1 MDGRRAELTFLLTAL
16 IASLGAGACTVG
28 PDYEPPDVEDI
39 TPASWRW
46 KPAEPREAADKGEWW
61 RLLGD
66 PALDTLVAQALEHN
80 QDLRSAVARV
90 DAARASARIAKSEFF
105 PSLSIGAL
113 YRREATSGNLPT
125 PIPVSVPAGH
135 LSTYSIPLDLRYEVD
150 LWGRVR
156 RSFEAA
162 GARAE
167 ATVAD
172 YRNVLLT
179 LTADVAA
186 SYLQIRSLDGE
197 IALLE
202 RAIEL
207 RADEVRI
214 ASARFEAGSVPEID
228 LAQAELEL
236 ASARALLA
244 DAQRWRERAFDAL
257 ALLCGQP
264 PGSFQLPEGSAGAE
278 PLVVPAGLPSA
289 LLERRPDV
297 AAAERRLAA
306 ANARIGVA
314 EAAYFPALSLT
325 GQAGFLSDEAD
336 ELFSADS
343 RVWSITPSVSLP
355 LFTGGRTAAEVE
367 QAEAAHEDALAQYR
381 QSVLVAFREVE
392 DALTDVALLAV
403 EAEATSE
410 ALASARRV
418 TELAQARY
426 EAGHSPYLE
435 FVEAE
440 RAQLDRERA
449 LIQLGYLRHAASIG
463 LIKALGGAWDPPQVE
478 H

>member
-1 MDGRRAELTFLLTAL
+1 MEARNARWCVLCAALL
-16 IASLGAGACTVG
+16 AGACTVG
-28 PDYEPPDVEDI
+28 PDYERPDVEEL

-46 KPAEPREAADKGEWW
+46 KVAEPREAADKGEWW

-66 PALDTLVAQALEHN
+66 PALDALVEQALAHN

-105 PSLSIGAL
+105 PSLSIGAI

-125 PIPVSVPAGH
+125 PIPVTVPAGH
-135 LSTYSIPLDLRYEVD
+135 LDTYSIPLDLSYEVD

-186 SYLQIRSLDGE
+186 NYFQVRSLDGE

-228 LAQAELEL
+228 RAQAELEL
-236 ASARALLA
+236 ASARAALA
-244 DAQRWRERAFDAL
+244 DARRRREQAFDAL

-264 PGSFQLPEGSAGAE
+264 PGSFQLPEGAANAE
-278 PLVVPAGLPSA
+278 PMIVPAGLPSS

-325 GQAGFLSDEAD
+325 GQAGFLSDEAG

-355 LFTGGRTAAEVE
+355 LFTGGRTAADVE
-367 QAEAAHEDALAQYR
+367 QAEAAYEDSLAQYR
-381 QSVLVAFREVE
+381 QSVLAAFKEVE
-392 DALTDVALLAV
+392 DALSEVALRDV
-403 EAEATSE
+403 EAAATAD
-410 ALASARRV
+410 ALTSARRV
-418 TELAQARY
+418 TELAKARY

-440 RAQLDRERA
+440 RAQLDHERA
-449 LIQLGYLRHAASIG
+449 VIQLGYLRHAAGIG
-463 LIKALGGAWDPPQVE
+463 LIKALGGSWSTVP
-478 H
+478 

>member
-1 MDGRRAELTFLLTAL
+1 MGGVRAITASIFGVLL
-16 IASLGAGACTVG
+16 ASACSVG
-28 PDYEPPDVEDI
+28 PDYKRPDVAEI

-46 KPAEPREAADKGEWW
+46 KTVEPRETADKGEWW
-61 RLLGD
+61 RSLGD
-66 PALDTLVAQALEHN
+66 PALDELVAAALAEN

-90 DAARASARIAKSEFF
+90 DAARASARIERSAFF

-125 PIPVSVPAGH
+125 PIPVTVPAGH
-135 LSTYSIPLDLRYEVD
+135 LSTYSIPLDLSYEVD

-167 ATVAD
+167 ASVAD
-172 YRNVLLT
+172 FQNVRLA

-186 SYLQIRSLDGE
+186 NYLQVRALDAE
-197 IALLE
+197 RALLE
-202 RAIEL
+202 RAVEL
-207 RADEVRI
+207 RSDEVRI
-214 ASARFEAGSVPEID
+214 ARARVDAGSVPEID

-236 ASARALLA
+236 ASARVLLA
-244 DAQRWRERAFDAL
+244 DAERRRELAFDAL
-257 ALLCGQP
+257 ALLCGKS
-264 PGSFQLPEGSAGAE
+264 PGAFELREGATPEE
-278 PLVVPAGLPSA
+278 PLSVPAGLPSS

-306 ANARIGVA
+306 ASARIGVA
-314 EAAYFPALSLT
+314 QAARFPALSLT

-343 RVWSITPSVSLP
+343 RVWSITPSVRLP
-355 LFTGGRTAAEVE
+355 LFTGGRTQAQVE
-367 QAEAAHEDALAQYR
+367 QAEALYEETLADYR
-381 QSVLVAFREVE
+381 QVVLRAFKEVE
-392 DALTDVALLAV
+392 DALAEVALRAI
-403 EAEATSE
+403 EAGATDE

-418 TELAQARY
+418 TQLAKARY

-440 RAQLDRERA
+440 RGQLDRERA
-449 LIQLGYLRHAASIG
+449 RIQVAYQRHAASIG
-463 LIKALGGAWDPPQVE
+463 LVKALGGAWETQAPPP
-478 H
+478 

>member
-1 MDGRRAELTFLLTAL
+1 MHGTRSLSWVLAVVAL
-16 IASLGAGACTVG
+16 AASCTVG
-28 PDYEPPDVEDI
+28 PDYERPDVSDV

-46 KPAEPREAADKGEWW
+46 KSAEPREAADKGEWW

-66 PALDTLVAQALEHN
+66 PVLDALVAESLAEN

-90 DAARASARIAKSEFF
+90 DGARASARIAKSEFF
-105 PSLSIGAL
+105 PWLSVGAL

-125 PIPVSVPAGH
+125 PIPVAVPAGH
-135 LSTYSIPLDLRYEVD
+135 VSTYSIPVDLSYEID

-172 YRNVLLT
+172 YQNVRLA

-186 SYLQIRSLDGE
+186 NYLQVRALDAE

-202 RAIEL
+202 RAAEL
-207 RADEVRI
+207 RSDEVRI
-214 ASARFEAGSVPEID
+214 AQARFDAGSVPEID
-228 LAQAELEL
+228 LAQAQLEL
-236 ASARALLA
+236 SSARVLLA
-244 DAQRWRERAFDAL
+244 DAQRRRELAFDAL
-257 ALLCGQP
+257 ALLCGKS
-264 PGSFQLPEGSAGAE
+264 PGAFELPDGVAPVE
-278 PLVVPAGLPSA
+278 PLVVPAGLPSS

-306 ANARIGVA
+306 ANARIGQA
-314 EAAYFPALSLT
+314 EAAWFPALSLT

-355 LFTGGRTAAEVE
+355 LFTGGRTQAEVE
-367 QAEAAHEDALAQYR
+367 QAEALYEESLADYRHVVLRAFKDVEDALA
-381 QSVLVAFREVE
+381 E
-392 DALTDVALLAV
+392 VALRAT
-403 EAEATSE
+403 EAEATDE
-410 ALASARRV
+410 ALVSARRV
-418 TELAQARY
+418 TVLARARY

-440 RAQLDRERA
+440 RGELERERA
-449 LIQLGYLRHAASIG
+449 RIQVGYQRHAASIG
-463 LIKALGGAWDPPQVE
+463 LVKALGGAWEASPAQP
-478 H
+478 

>member
-1 MDGRRAELTFLLTAL
+1 MEGRNAGRLVLCATLL
-16 IASLGAGACTVG
+16 AGACTVG
-28 PDYEPPDVEDI
+28 PDYERPKVEEL

-66 PALDTLVAQALEHN
+66 PALDALVGQALAQN

-125 PIPVSVPAGH
+125 PIPVTVPAGH
-135 LSTYSIPLDLRYEVD
+135 LETYSIPLDLSYEVD

-186 SYLQIRSLDGE
+186 NYFQVRSLDAE

-207 RADEVRI
+207 RSDELRI

-228 LAQAELEL
+228 RAQAELEL
-236 ASARALLA
+236 ASARASLA
-244 DAQRWRERAFDAL
+244 DARRRREQAFDAL

-264 PGSFQLPEGSAGAE
+264 PGSFQLPESSASAE
-278 PLVVPAGLPSA
+278 PMIVPAGLPSS

-314 EAAYFPALSLT
+314 EAAYFPSLSLT
-325 GQAGFLSDEAD
+325 GQAGFLSDEAG

-355 LFTGGRTAAEVE
+355 LFTGGRTAADVE
-367 QAEAAHEDALAQYR
+367 QAQAAYEDSLAQYR
-381 QSVLVAFREVE
+381 QSVLAAFKEVE
-392 DALTDVALLAV
+392 DALADVALRDL
-403 EAEATSE
+403 EAAATAD

-418 TELAQARY
+418 TELAKARY

-435 FVEAE
+435 FVDAE
-440 RAQLDRERA
+440 RAQLDHERA
-449 LIQLGYLRHAASIG
+449 VIQLAYLRHAASIG
-463 LIKALGGAWDPPQVE
+463 LIKALGGAWDSPQAGE
-478 H
+478 